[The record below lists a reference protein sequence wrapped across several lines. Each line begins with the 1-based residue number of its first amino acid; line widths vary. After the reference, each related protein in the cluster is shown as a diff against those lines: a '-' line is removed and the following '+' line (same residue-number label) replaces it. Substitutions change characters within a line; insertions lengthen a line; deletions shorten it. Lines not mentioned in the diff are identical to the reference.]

1 MAYFYFMSRTN
12 PFDIVSDFNDAIN
25 SRDAGRLASLMSDD
39 HTFID
44 SSGARVTGRKDSI
57 AAWEGFFNQFPDYKN
72 LFEHMEI
79 HENVVITFGHSKC
92 SDEKLRGPALWTATI
107 KNNLI
112 QEWRV
117 YADTPANRQLLKVPV
132 V

>member
-1 MAYFYFMSRTN
+1 MSRIN
-12 PFDIVSDFNDAIN
+12 PFDIVADFNDAIN
-25 SRDAGRLASLMSDD
+25 SRDPGQLASFMSED

-44 SSGARVTGRKDSI
+44 SAGVKVAGRKDCMV
-57 AAWEGFFNQFPDYKN
+57 AWEDFFRQFPDYKN
-72 LFEHMEI
+72 NFEHMEI
-79 HENVVITFGHSKC
+79 HGNDVITFGHSKC
-92 SDEKLRGPALWTATI
+92 SDERLSGPALWTATM

-117 YADTPANRQLLKVPV
+117 YVDTPENRKLLRVPV

>member
-1 MAYFYFMSRTN
+1 MNRTN
-12 PFDIVSDFNDAIN
+12 PFDIVAAFSDAIN
-25 SRDAGRLASLMSDD
+25 SRDLGKLALFISED

-44 SSGARVTGRKDSI
+44 SAGGKVMGRRDCVL
-57 AAWEGFFNQFPDYKN
+57 AWEGFFKQFPDYKN
-72 LFEHMEI
+72 MFEHMEI
-79 HENVVITFGHSKC
+79 RGDVVITFGHSRC
-92 SDEKLRGPALWTATI
+92 SDQRLNGPALWTAII

-117 YADTPANRQLLKVPV
+117 YDDTPENRKLLRVPV